1 MRRERKRER
10 EREREKRRERERR
23 ERAHKQRALCCFDDV
38 SLVTHG
44 LSAERGL
51 EEITKPGMLI

>member
-1 MRRERKRER
+1 MK
-10 EREREKRRERERR
+10 REREKRRERERR